1 MNKINSAR
9 KRKQENMNRKSF
21 ETFGISPEILK
32 ALKSLRYFNPTAVQE
47 EVVPLALGNQD
58 VMVESQT
65 GSGKTVAFGIPLCE
79 QAIWEENRPQSLI
92 LVPTRELALQIKED
106 LMNIGRLKRIK
117 VTAVFGKSSFKTQKS
132 ELKQKSHIVVGTP
145 GRILEH
151 LKEGTLVVDKVRS
164 LVLDEADEMLN
175 MGFIEQVE
183 DIIDYLPEERQTMLF
198 SATMSS
204 EIDRLASFYMSPD
217 RSSIKMERSEQNT
230 PQISHSYIKVE
241 ESTKE
246 KRLLDLLIIENPDAC
261 IIFCNTKD
269 VVDAVMTH
277 LDKAGLLVD
286 KLHGGMDQ
294 NDRLDVMDEFR
305 SGKLRYLVATDV
317 AARGIDVDNVTHV
330 VNYDVPFEKES
341 YTHRTGRTG
350 RAGKTGLA
358 LTMVSPDDQKRWQEV
373 RDYAFDDKEEV
384 TEVFAPNERSINR
397 AKSAFEKK
405 MKTRVAPK
413 KARNKELNKDI
424 TKVYFNG
431 GKKKKLRAVDF
442 VGTLTSIKGV
452 LAEDIGII
460 TIQENVTYIE
470 IMNGKGPYVI
480 SEMQDRTVKGKTLKV
495 RKARK

>member
-1 MNKINSAR
+1 MNN
-9 KRKQENMNRKSF
+9 KSF
-21 ETFGISPEILK
+21 ESFGISPEIVK
-32 ALKSLRYFNPTAVQE
+32 ALTSLRFYNPTAVQE
-47 EVVPLALGNQD
+47 AVVPLALEKQD
-58 VMVESQT
+58 IIVESQT

-79 QAIWEENRPQSLI
+79 QAEWEENKPQALI
-92 LVPTRELALQIKED
+92 LVPTRELALQVKDD

-145 GRILEH
+145 GRLLEH
-151 LKEGTLVVDKVRS
+151 LKEGTLVVDKVSS

-175 MGFIEQVE
+175 MGFIDQVE
-183 DIIDYLPEERQTMLF
+183 DIIGQLPKERQTMLF
-198 SATMSS
+198 SATMPPQI
-204 EIDRLASFYMSPD
+204 ERLVSFYMSPD
-217 RSSIKMERSEQNT
+217 RASVRMEASEENT
-230 PQISHSYIKVE
+230 PKISHAYINVDEDAKE
-241 ESTKE
+241 EV
-246 KRLLDLLIIENPDAC
+246 LLDLLTVENPDGC

-269 VVDAVMTH
+269 VVDAVEKH
-277 LDKAGLLVD
+277 LNKAGLPVD

-294 NDRLDVMDEFR
+294 DDRLAVMDEFR

-317 AARGIDVDNVTHV
+317 AARGIDIDNVTHV
-330 VNYDVPFEKES
+330 INYDVPFEKES

-358 LTMVSPDDQKRWQEV
+358 LTMVSDQDQRRWQEV
-373 RDYAFDDKEEV
+373 RDYAFDDSQEL
-384 TEVFAPNERSINR
+384 TEVSAPNERLVKRS
-397 AKSAFEKK
+397 KTAFEKK
-405 MKTRVAPK
+405 IQTRVAPK
-413 KARNKELNKDI
+413 IARNKELNKDI

-442 VGTLTSIKGV
+442 VGTLTSIKDV
-452 LAEDIGII
+452 SAEDIGII